1 MNIGPVTLYGGRQV
15 GGSSGS
21 SPPALHQL
29 EVKERSVSVT
39 MVWPYF
45 TVLSYILD
53 RGRMICPASG
63 GEKENKMSV
72 CPALWSRARVSEL
85 ARVPLNLVPK
95 RMIPDEFV
103 DLLIF
108 S

>member
-1 MNIGPVTLYGGRQV
+1 MNIGPVTLYGGLQV

-63 GEKENKMSV
+63 GEKENKSQSV
-72 CPALWSRARVSEL
+72 QHFGREQEY
-85 ARVPLNLVPK
+85 LNWPG
-95 RMIPDEFV
+95 FH
-103 DLLIF
+103 
-108 S
+108 